1 MLDQDPFKV
10 ENTPILESLLQR
22 DQQHFN
28 KVAARSRADFKVEL
42 EQNKHL
48 SQRINKRRD
57 KIESK
62 IDNALSKPTLQLN
75 GPADIKKPPFLPVIA
90 F

>member
-10 ENTPILESLLQR
+10 ENTPNLESLLQR

-28 KVAARSRADFKVEL
+28 KVAARSQADFKVEL

-48 SQRINKRRD
+48 SLRINKKRD
-57 KIESK
+57 KIESR
-62 IDNALSKPTLQLN
+62 IVNALSKPTLQLN
-75 GPADIKKPPFLPVIA
+75 VPANIKKLPLVA
-90 F
+90 W